1 MIIGCHNCHAR
12 PGPHIHSQ
20 ASSRSPN
27 LPGQIRIQWLSG
39 GFHATFFS
47 ADTRGVRFDFS
58 VRRPARNG
66 PGQDHIQRQNDA
78 LSSVYAWKALD
89 YDGKRVKTHL
99 LLSAEKVPDAAL
111 ADDFAKIDLGKAG
124 KLHGVEV
131 EFNAEG
137 DIVSGTFYTDAKD
150 GYFSASGMHN
160 FEKKA
165 MTPTSIEGRLSMEK
179 EDDFG
184 GVRYFYDAMFKT
196 PIAPVHKAK

>member
-1 MIIGCHNCHAR
+1 MRRSFLLTLVVFVSTSAFAAQPGTVQGKIIFNGKTM
-12 PGPHIHSQ
+12 P
-20 ASSRSPN
+20 
-27 LPGQIRIQWLSG
+27 LS
-39 GFHATFFS
+39 F
-47 ADTRGVRFDFS
+47 
-58 VRRPARNG
+58 
-66 PGQDHIQRQNDA
+66 
-78 LSSVYAWKALD
+78 VYAWKALD

-99 LLSAEKVPDAAL
+99 LLSAEKIPDAAL

-131 EFNAEG
+131 ELNAEG

-184 GVRYFYDAMFKT
+184 GVKYFYDATFKA

>member
-1 MIIGCHNCHAR
+1 MRRSFLLTLVVFVSASAFAAQPEAVLGKIIFNGKTM
-12 PGPHIHSQ
+12 P
-20 ASSRSPN
+20 
-27 LPGQIRIQWLSG
+27 LS
-39 GFHATFFS
+39 F
-47 ADTRGVRFDFS
+47 
-58 VRRPARNG
+58 
-66 PGQDHIQRQNDA
+66 
-78 LSSVYAWKALD
+78 VYAWKALD

-165 MTPTSIEGRLSMEK
+165 MTPTSIEGRLSMGK

-184 GVRYFYDAMFKT
+184 GVKYFYDATFKA